1 MPKLPARRER
11 PCPGRPVLTPRRGVA
26 GWFLLHRAAPPRPGW
41 PRLTPTLHR
50 HAESSRLTGRPGG
63 GPRPGHARA
72 EPECVLAPG
81 GEVGG
86 GVDVP
91 VGHVA
96 AGVVVAAV
104 GALGEGELGSHRT
117 TRRARLGGGEPAV
130 RDDALP
136 PVAGRLVA

>member
-1 MPKLPARRER
+1 MPAA
-11 PCPGRPVLTPRRGVA
+11 A
-26 GWFLLHRAAPPRPGW
+26 GCRAARVAVPD
-41 PRLTPTLHR
+41 L
-50 HAESSRLTGRPGG
+50 
-63 GPRPGHARA
+63 GHARA

-91 VGHVA
+91 VGPVA
-96 AGVVVAAV
+96 AGVVAAAV

-136 PVAGRLVA
+136 AGAGRLVPQLAGQLGPALIADRRRECAVG

>member
-1 MPKLPARRER
+1 MAEVIALCRER

-41 PRLTPTLHR
+41 ARLTPPLHR
-50 HAESSRLTGRPGG
+50 HAESSRLTAARVAVPG
-63 GPRPGHARA
+63 PGHARA
-72 EPECVLAPG
+72 EPERVLAPG
-81 GEVGG
+81 SEVRG

-91 VGHVA
+91 VGHMA

-117 TRRARLGGGEPAV
+117 TRRAGLGGCEPPV
-130 RDDALP
+130 RDDAP
-136 PVAGRLVA
+136 PAVTGR

>member
-1 MPKLPARRER
+1 MPAA
-11 PCPGRPVLTPRRGVA
+11 A
-26 GWFLLHRAAPPRPGW
+26 GCRAARG
-41 PRLTPTLHR
+41 
-50 HAESSRLTGRPGG
+50 A
-63 GPRPGHARA
+63 GPDLGHARA

-91 VGHVA
+91 VGHMA

-117 TRRARLGGGEPAV
+117 ARRARLRARKPSV
-130 RDDALP
+130 RYDALP
-136 PVAGRLVA
+136 TVAGRLVLQLPGQLSPALITDRGRECPI

>member
-1 MPKLPARRER
+1 MPAA
-11 PCPGRPVLTPRRGVA
+11 A
-26 GWFLLHRAAPPRPGW
+26 GCRAARVAVPD
-41 PRLTPTLHR
+41 L
-50 HAESSRLTGRPGG
+50 
-63 GPRPGHARA
+63 GHARA

-91 VGHVA
+91 VGPVA

-104 GALGEGELGSHRT
+104 GALGEGEFGSHRT
-117 TRRARLGGGEPAV
+117 TRRALLGAREPPV

-136 PVAGRLVA
+136 TVAGRLVAQLPGQLAPALVPDRRGE